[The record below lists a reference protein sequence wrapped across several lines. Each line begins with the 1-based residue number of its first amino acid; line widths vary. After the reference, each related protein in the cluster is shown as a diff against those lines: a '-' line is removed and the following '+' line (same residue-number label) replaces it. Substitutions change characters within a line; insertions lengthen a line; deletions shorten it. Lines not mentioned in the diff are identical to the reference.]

1 MVLDWDGTLVDTR
14 EVLLSCW
21 HEATTVVLGSPFPV
35 TSEDAARV
43 LSLRAQESFP
53 TLVRE
58 SGDVARLG
66 AAFQAAYDARGA
78 TVRAFDGVP
87 ALLEDL
93 RRAGIPLALVTS
105 KASARVALDQQAS
118 ALGHCVDVL
127 VSADDVDRGKPDPQG
142 VLLACGRLGVSP
154 SDAVVVGD
162 SPVDVAAGRAAGART
177 VAVTYGLH
185 TAAELEASA
194 PDHIV
199 DDVAQLRT
207 LLVGWRLISADIC
220 SIR

>member
-1 MVLDWDGTLVDTR
+1 MLDWDGTLVDTR
-14 EVLLSCW
+14 GVLLACW
-21 HEATTVVLGSPFPV
+21 HEATTQIVGSPFPV
-35 TSEDAARV
+35 TPEDAARV

-58 SGDVARLG
+58 PGDVARLG
-66 AAFQAAYDARGA
+66 AAFQAAYDARVA
-78 TVRAFDGVP
+78 TVRAFAGIP
-87 ALLEDL
+87 SLLQDL
-93 RRAGIPLALVTS
+93 RRANIPLALVTS
-105 KASARVALDQQAS
+105 KAPARLAMDQEAS
-118 ALGHCVDVL
+118 GLGRCVDVL

-142 VLLACGRLGVSP
+142 VLLACERLGVRP

-162 SPVDVAAGRAAGART
+162 SPVDVAAGRAAGTRT

-185 TAAELEASA
+185 TEAELEAAA

-199 DDVAQLRT
+199 DGVAGLRHLFT
-207 LLVGWRLISADIC
+207 GWGLISSDIC